1 VGRNH
6 MSTQNLSLQ
15 HQLQK
20 NNGSSAGHIV
30 VVDDEDAVRHT
41 LSLILTHA
49 GYQVTGFSDGF
60 AFIKDKSL
68 KPDCVVLD
76 LSMPGLS
83 GLELLSQLNAPHY
96 PAPVLIVSGKGD
108 IALAVRAMKAGAAD
122 FIEKPIRRDEFLAR
136 IMAAI
141 SAFSA
146 PKQRAPDPQ
155 SPPEDRTRPF
165 HFPGCPPL
173 TLREADALAIFIKG
187 DSNKEAARKLGLS
200 PRTVEQ
206 HRANIMKK
214 LGAKRSADLIRIVLT
229 QMQAGYDG

>member
-173 TLREADALAIFIKG
+173 TR
-187 DSNKEAARKLGLS
+187 R
-200 PRTVEQ
+200 
-206 HRANIMKK
+206 
-214 LGAKRSADLIRIVLT
+214 
-229 QMQAGYDG
+229 

>member
-1 VGRNH
+1 

-20 NNGSSAGHIV
+20 NNGSSAGHII

-60 AFIKDKSL
+60 SFINDKGL

-83 GLELLSQLNAPHY
+83 GIDLLSRLKARYY
-96 PAPVLIVSGKGD
+96 PAPILIVSGKAD
-108 IALAVRAMKAGAAD
+108 VAQAVRAMKAGAVD

-136 IMAAI
+136 IIGAI
-141 SAFSA
+141 SAFA
-146 PKQRAPDPQ
+146 AQKQGTPDPQ
-155 SPPEDRTRPF
+155 SPPDHVENLF

-173 TLREADALAIFIKG
+173 TRREADALAIFIKG

-214 LGAKRSADLIRIVLT
+214 LGAKRNADMIRIVLT
-229 QMQAGYDG
+229 HRQSGQDA